1 MNNTII
7 KRLKQNNTEF
17 VPITLAEAVVV
28 NGEHIWEKSE
38 ITTLDSVLRT
48 LYGKDANL
56 NKQIEDL
63 NTQLSNKQGDFVAGE
78 GITITPDENG
88 KLIISS
94 SLSLYQIVSTLPTA
108 DESCENK
115 IYLVGSEAGKM
126 EEYICVNKNNT
137 YYWEQVGLI
146 SVSDNVDL
154 SGYITTEEFTNS
166 IGAINNKIDTNI
178 KNISNS
184 ISSIQLGMITAS
196 NVTDSNNNNI
206 YVDYVIPN
214 TLYDSIITND
224 HIGQ

>member
-94 SLSLYQIVSTLPTA
+94 SLSLYQIVPTLPTA
-108 DESCENK
+108 NKSCENK
-115 IYLVGSEAGKM
+115 IYLVGSDAGKM

-178 KNISNS
+178 NNISNS

-224 HIGQ
+224 HIEQ